1 MSAIPTVQLNQNQSL
16 NDGFGSVLQSAL
28 TPETEAST
36 PLNTE
41 SLTLTD
47 EKLSVLK
54 NLLDFL
60 QQTSIS
66 NLKDGLT
73 VEDMLVN
80 NSTDSGS
87 LLLQVLKGITGDDKT
102 ALESFFKSI
111 EELDL
116 EKEQEEM
123 ALDSQSLLGAN
134 VMDLSTIL
142 KQVASLNQEE
152 LQQIPMDGMA
162 NLLKLIKVQELLSEN
177 KDMTQD
183 EAVIQKQMK
192 GVLEGI
198 TGKLEKWLSN
208 QQQKNSG
215 DLDFS
220 ALMDK
225 GQNKALETVKNV
237 FFRMESA
244 DKEGNKQALGLPLQI
259 VKPNQ
264 FKLTLTE
271 NVRNETLLNESN
283 NQTSSLQIQMTK
295 LEQLVLTA
303 SKGGQTVSQDEF
315 VKQFESI
322 LSKSNFSGTNGVNK
336 LLIRLNPEHLGSL
349 RIELIQKNGMM
360 TARILATTEQAKD
373 MLEKQVQ
380 GLKQAFSGQN
390 IQIEKIEI
398 SQAFNAYNSEKH
410 SQKDA
415 ENQSRQQQ
423 ESKQDSTEE
432 TESEFTGSL
441 AEALLNLEV

>member
-1 MSAIPTVQLNQNQSL
+1 MSAISVQLNQNQSL

-66 NLKDGLT
+66 DLKDGVT

-183 EAVIQKQMK
+183 EAAIQKQMK